1 MERKHT
7 NKELLKKGIKYLA
20 AALPLSFLGPA
31 ILYSSFNNQ
40 DKALFIPILI
50 LGFIFFF
57 GAMFCI
63 FKGIMTVVK
72 AIFD

>member
-7 NKELLKKGIKYLA
+7 NRELLAKGIKYLA
-20 AALPLSFLGPA
+20 AALPLSFLGPS
-31 ILYSSFNNQ
+31 ILYSAFNNQ
-40 DKALFIPILI
+40 DKPLFIPITI

-63 FKGIMTVVK
+63 FKGIMTIVK
-72 AIFD
+72 AVFD

>member
-1 MERKHT
+1 MDRKHT

-31 ILYSSFNNQ
+31 ILYSAFNNQ
-40 DKALFIPILI
+40 DKALFLPILI

-63 FKGIMTVVK
+63 FKGIMTIVK
-72 AIFD
+72 AVFD